1 MYLVLQ
7 KEKKGKKMYH
17 AIGGKRLHK
26 VIITI
31 KLSALI
37 IDISLI
43 CMLLDLCVG
52 GRQNAKGKRQSTV
65 CET

>member
-1 MYLVLQ
+1 
-7 KEKKGKKMYH
+7 MYH

-26 VIITI
+26 VIMTI

-52 GRQNAKGKRQSTV
+52 GRQNAKGKRQSTL